1 MKKIFALALAAAA
14 VLSAQAQ
21 DVKALYEQAKKLDD
35 AFNKA
40 KPTQMSPD
48 KKVDAPTAKGLLDAI
63 EMYEQVIKAENQEGA
78 KPKYTKKINDSM
90 MKHAMGGDFNT
101 AAVALFNGGM
111 QYPEAYTAFMMSGE
125 SSQASGMVPDSIYA
139 VDFYNAGNSAYG
151 RDFEAAAL
159 AYDAAIAANITEP
172 QAYVYAIGARQ
183 NLMQQKP
190 EVADKA
196 KQDITAIAKKGVE
209 TFGYDQDF
217 LFNNYLQSYFDKEDY
232 DSALAELAK
241 AEQANPNNANV
252 YRLRA
257 IISNAKHDY
266 LAAIPAY
273 VKMSEM
279 TDKYDYL
286 IKAAS
291 DLNSLGKT
299 IMGNISTPTPEV
311 KTQILDIFDAA
322 LKIAQKAKTAPDADG
337 RAASQ
342 IEDIEYNIDNAKKL

>member
-1 MKKIFALALAAAA
+1 MKKFFALALTAAA
-14 VLSAQAQ
+14 VFSAQAQ

-40 KPTQMSPD
+40 KPTQMAPD
-48 KKVDAPTAKGLLDAI
+48 RQVDAPTAKGLLEAI
-63 EMYEQVIKAENQEGA
+63 EIYGQVMKAEAQEGA

-90 MKHAMGGDFNT
+90 SKHAMGGDFNI

-111 QYPEAYTAFMMSGE
+111 QYPEAYTAFMMSGQG
-125 SSQASGMVPDSIYA
+125 SKNSGEVPDSIYA

-151 RDFEAAAL
+151 RDFEAAAV
-159 AYDAAIAANITEP
+159 AYDAAIDANIPEP

-190 EVADKA
+190 ELAEKS
-196 KQDITAIAKKGVE
+196 KQEISAIAKKGID

-217 LFNNYLQSYFDKEDY
+217 LFNNYLQSYFEKEDF
-232 DSALAELAK
+232 DGALAELDK
-241 AEQANPNNANV
+241 AEQANPQNANV
-252 YRLRA
+252 YRLRG

-266 LAAIPAY
+266 LASVPAF

-291 DLNSLGKT
+291 DLNSVGKA
-299 IMGNISTPTPEV
+299 IMGNISNPTPED
-311 KTQILDIFDAA
+311 KAQILNIFDAA
-322 LKIAQKAKTAPDADG
+322 LKIAQKARTSADADN
-337 RAASQ
+337 RVSHE
-342 IEDIEYNIDNAKKL
+342 IEDIEYNIENANKL